1 MTISALFILDA
12 KGKIIISR
20 DYRGDVRVNCVDR
33 FVQRLIDVEEEANL
47 KPVFE
52 EDGINYIYVQH
63 NNLYLLSV
71 TRRNADATMILLYL
85 YNLIKILEEYFHV
98 LEEESIRD
106 NFVITYELL
115 DETMDFGYPQT
126 TQTQLLKQFIT
137 SQAHSLNKAQVVLPD
152 NLTSKVYWRPPGITH
167 PKNEVFLDVI
177 EKVNLLVGSNGSVL
191 NSEIIGQVQVKCM
204 LSGMPELR
212 LGLNDR
218 VQFGGTSRVS
228 TNKAIELEDVKFHHC
243 VSLSKFQTDGTI
255 SFIPPDGDFEL
266 LSYRL
271 TTNIK
276 PLFWIEAI
284 VDSHA
289 HSRIEYLI
297 KVRSQYKPRSVANNV
312 KIIIPVP
319 ADADSPKFRASI
331 GDVTYAPEKNAI
343 VWSIRQFAGAK
354 EYLMRAHFGLPS
366 ITTEEDSSAR
376 PPISV
381 EFEIPYFTVS
391 GIQVR
396 YLKILERVLRY
407 TALPWVRYITQ
418 NGSYQ
423 IRTS

>member
-1 MTISALFILDA
+1 
-12 KGKIIISR
+12 
-20 DYRGDVRVNCVDR
+20 
-33 FVQRLIDVEEEANL
+33 
-47 KPVFE
+47 
-52 EDGINYIYVQH
+52 
-63 NNLYLLSV
+63 
-71 TRRNADATMILLYL
+71 
-85 YNLIKILEEYFHV
+85 

-106 NFVITYELL
+106 NFVVTYELL

-126 TQTQLLKQFIT
+126 TQTQLLKQYIT
-137 SQAHSLNKAQVVLPD
+137 TEAHSFTKGDVLPPS
-152 NLTSKVYWRPPGITH
+152 NLTTKIYWRPPDIKH

-177 EKVNLLVGSNGSVL
+177 EKVNLQVGGNGTIL
-191 NSEIIGQVQVKCM
+191 NSEIIGQVQMRC
-204 LSGMPELR
+204 LCSGMPELR

-218 VQFGGTSRVS
+218 VQFGGSTRAS

-243 VSLSKFQTDGTI
+243 VSLSRFQSDGAI
-255 SFIPPDGDFEL
+255 IFVPPDGDFEL

-276 PLFWIEAI
+276 PLFWVEAI

-297 KVRSQYKPRSVANNV
+297 KVRSQFKPRSVANNV

-319 ADADSPKFRASI
+319 SDADTPKFRASI
-331 GDVTYAPEKNAI
+331 GEVSYAPEKNAL
-343 VWSIRQFAGAK
+343 VWNIRQFAGGK
-354 EYLMRAHFGLPS
+354 EFLMRAHFGLPS
-366 ITTEEDSSAR
+366 ITTEEEASAR

-396 YLKILERVLRY
+396 YLKVLENVLRY
-407 TALPWVRYITQ
+407 TALSYVRYITQ
-418 NGSYQ
+418 NGNYQ